1 MKPQMDKYAI
11 AAALQEIGTLLE
23 LKGGDFYKA
32 RAYKLGARSIAE
44 LSEDIGKLIKENRLT
59 FVKGIGY
66 AIAKQIEELYR
77 TGNSSLLNEL
87 RSKFPPGTAEL
98 SQVRGL
104 NLKKV
109 EALHR
114 ALSISTIEDLKSAA
128 EAGKLRDIKG
138 FGAKTEAAILEA
150 ITKSD
155 NRPADRI
162 HIHHA
167 LRAGD
172 RIIEYL
178 KTSRALIDVEF
189 GGALR
194 RWKETVSQ
202 VVIVASAKKPQALI
216 DHLVRFPLVLSELER
231 GKDRV
236 TVQLTEVFKATL
248 IAVKPDK
255 FATTLLTATGSEAHL
270 QKLAQLAAK
279 KKIQFPI
286 NGGAG
291 VRRTSSIFEKSE
303 SDL

>member
-1 MKPQMDKYAI
+1 MKTETDKYAM

-23 LKGGDFYKA
+23 LQGGEFYKA

-77 TGNSSLLNEL
+77 TGESSLLKEL
-87 RSKFPPGTAEL
+87 RSKFPPGIAEL

-104 NLKKV
+104 NVKKV
-109 EALHR
+109 QALQEALG
-114 ALSISTIEDLKSAA
+114 ISTIEELKAAA

-138 FGAKTEAAILEA
+138 FGAKTEQRILEA
-150 ITKSD
+150 ITKSET
-155 NRPADRI
+155 RPADRI

-167 LRAGD
+167 LRAAD

-189 GGALR
+189 GGSLR

-202 VVIVASAKKPQALI
+202 VVVVASAKKPQALM

-236 TVQLTEVFKATL
+236 TVQLTEGFKATL
-248 IAVKPDK
+248 IAVKPDR
-255 FATTLLTATGSEAHL
+255 FATTLITATGSEAHL
-270 QKLAQLAAK
+270 QKLAQLTVK
-279 KKIQFPI
+279 KKVQFPI
-286 NGGAG
+286 DGGAG
-291 VRRTSSIFEKSE
+291 VRRTSPIFKSE
-303 SDL
+303 SD

>member
-23 LKGGDFYKA
+23 LKGGEFYKA

-77 TGNSSLLNEL
+77 TGGSSLLKEL
-87 RSKFPPGTAEL
+87 RSKFPPGVAEL

-109 EALHR
+109 EALHK
-114 ALSISTIEDLKSAA
+114 ALGISTIEDLKSAA
-128 EAGKLRDIKG
+128 EAGKLRNIKG

-150 ITKSD
+150 ITKSG

-167 LRAGD
+167 LRAAE

-178 KTSRALIDVEF
+178 KTSRALSAVEL
-189 GGALR
+189 GGSLR

-202 VVIVASAKKPQALI
+202 VVIVASAKKPPTDRSWTLCRGPTGMTTSTNRYGSSATAGASSNTRRSARAGTTDSFCANFTPSATSCAQPWNPPAYIGPSRDCMWAIALC
-216 DHLVRFPLVLSELER
+216 
-231 GKDRV
+231 
-236 TVQLTEVFKATL
+236 
-248 IAVKPDK
+248 
-255 FATTLLTATGSEAHL
+255 
-270 QKLAQLAAK
+270 
-279 KKIQFPI
+279 
-286 NGGAG
+286 
-291 VRRTSSIFEKSE
+291 SI
-303 SDL
+303 